1 MYYATIRLWKSWLKK
16 MKGIGR
22 SKVPCQQNSTF
33 YVRYSASAY
42 EQVGQVMHDS
52 SLGTQTVCSSSNP
65 MTRSA
70 ECLLDNTDDD
80 FMMSTSNKSM
90 KKGKEKSAVF
100 YVADSAA
107 VLDDRFEFGS
117 LHFIFNF

>member
-1 MYYATIRLWKSWLKK
+1 
-16 MKGIGR
+16 
-22 SKVPCQQNSTF
+22 
-33 YVRYSASAY
+33 
-42 EQVGQVMHDS
+42 MHDS
-52 SLGTQTVCSSSNP
+52 SSFGTQTSNP

-80 FMMSTSNKSM
+80 VMMSSKSM

-107 VLDDRFEFGS
+107 AVLDDRFEFGS
-117 LHFIFNF
+117 LSISHSTFNLCASSF